1 MEKNEKL
8 VWSGLA
14 ILVVCL
20 LIGYLVAPFNQNF
33 AIMILYI
40 GTVAIGMSLGVIFT
54 ECDICTPA
62 KRRNTSWEDEF
73 YACAEFDDVARDL
86 DVEAGKVERVCN
98 ALEKIATVEGAGSF
112 DACDIMACAV
122 DFRER
127 AHELRHRSNVL
138 VKARDNRK
146 FDGIKELVVN
156 YSSEPM
162 FRGLRDTVRSY
173 LPESFQKPMYLDVDE
188 RLCEIYNKLSSLC
201 DEQK

>member
-20 LIGYLVAPFNQNF
+20 LTGYLVAPFNQNF

-40 GTVAIGMSLGVIFT
+40 GMVAIGMSLGVIFVLPPNAA
-54 ECDICTPA
+54 ILLG
-62 KRRNTSWEDEF
+62 KDEF
-73 YACAEFDDVARDL
+73 YACVEFDDVARDL

-138 VKARDNRK
+138 VEARDNRK

>member
-20 LIGYLVAPFNQNF
+20 LTGYLVAPFNQNF

-40 GTVAIGMSLGVIFT
+40 GMVAIGMSLGVIFT

-62 KRRNTSWEDEF
+62 KRRNISWEDEF
-73 YACAEFDDVARDL
+73 YACVDFDDVARDL
-86 DVEAGKVERVCN
+86 DVEAGKVERVCD
-98 ALEKIATVEGAGSF
+98 ALEKIATASGAGTF
-112 DACDIMACAV
+112 DRHDVMTSAV

-127 AHELRHRSNVL
+127 AAELRHRADVL
-138 VKARDNRK
+138 IEARSNRK
-146 FDGIKELVVN
+146 FDGIKELTVI

-162 FRGLRDTVRSY
+162 FKGLRDTVQSY
-173 LPESFQKPMYLDVDE
+173 LPDSFQTPMYLNVDE
-188 RLCEIYNKLSSLC
+188 RICEIYNKLSSLC
-201 DEQK
+201 DEQR

>member
-1 MEKNEKL
+1 MDKNEKFI
-8 VWSGLA
+8 WSA
-14 ILVVCL
+14 VSVLVVCMP
-20 LIGYLVAPFNQNF
+20 ICYAAAPFNPNF
-33 AIMILYI
+33 ATLMACI
-40 GTVAIGMSLGVIFT
+40 GIVAFGASIGAAYAGFNVGTI
-54 ECDICTPA
+54 
-62 KRRNTSWEDEF
+62 KRRNTSWGDEF
-73 YACAEFDDVARDL
+73 YACAEFSDVARDL

-112 DACDIMACAV
+112 DACDIMTCAV

-138 VKARDNRK
+138 VEARDNRK

-162 FRGLRDTVRSY
+162 FRGLRDTVQSY

>member
-1 MEKNEKL
+1 MEKNEKTCL
-8 VWSGLA
+8 VWSCYTC
-14 ILVVCL
+14 CL
-20 LIGYLVAPFNQNF
+20 L
-33 AIMILYI
+33 
-40 GTVAIGMSLGVIFT
+40 T
-54 ECDICTPA
+54 CTPA

-138 VKARDNRK
+138 VEARDNRK
-146 FDGIKELVVN
+146 FDGIKELVAN

-173 LPESFQKPMYLDVDE
+173 LPESFQKPMYLYVDE
-188 RLCEIYNKLSSLC
+188 QLCEIYNKLSSLC

>member
-1 MEKNEKL
+1 MDKNEKFI
-8 VWSGLA
+8 WSGFA
-14 ILVVCL
+14 VLVVCI
-20 LIGYLVAPFNQNF
+20 LIGYFAAPFNPDF
-33 AIMILYI
+33 ATLMVCI
-40 GTVAIGMSLGVIFT
+40 GVMALGASLGAVYADFNVCTT
-54 ECDICTPA
+54 EQP
-62 KRRNTSWEDEF
+62 RNISCEDEF

-98 ALEKIATVEGAGSF
+98 ALEKIATVEGADSF

-138 VKARDNRK
+138 VEARDNRK